1 MFFIFSQLVLPVI
14 IKSREF
20 PLSLPFEMLNFQK
33 NKSRIFIHCFYSSH
47 DISYLI
53 SGNQPINSVSCLYT
67 IVCVSWSTLMQRVS
81 FEFTL
86 KIVSSLIYMFSL
98 LITQAQSQET
108 KS

>member
-1 MFFIFSQLVLPVI
+1 
-14 IKSREF
+14 
-20 PLSLPFEMLNFQK
+20 
-33 NKSRIFIHCFYSSH
+33 
-47 DISYLI
+47 
-53 SGNQPINSVSCLYT
+53 
-67 IVCVSWSTLMQRVS
+67 MQRVS